1 MEPLT
6 TPCRGPNSGGLVPGQ
21 WRSPQQLSLG
31 KRYRASQLPSPPS
44 RPWVVSP
51 LTSKDQQ
58 CAEQGEAHDRSTEQ
72 WRQRL
77 EVPCEPAAPYIRWAL
92 LAELAPTLP
101 ASALPEVTHALCV
114 SSFLAMRSFII
125 SVFNI
130 FKKCFWLHVWH
141 RRFGELEQLEA
152 I

>member
-1 MEPLT
+1 M
-6 TPCRGPNSGGLVPGQ
+6 
-21 WRSPQQLSLG
+21 
-31 KRYRASQLPSPPS
+31 
-44 RPWVVSP
+44 VSP

-92 LAELAPTLP
+92 LAELAPALP

-130 FKKCFWLHVWH
+130 FKKCF
-141 RRFGELEQLEA
+141 
-152 I
+152 